1 MPRKVFERPGMALLE
16 LLYKTGIEK
25 LGSRMWLSKQKLRTH
40 GFQHAAVEMLLKET
54 YIVEDQVYRSSPIY
68 EEEYRDR
75 IFKLFYGQGSEETD
89 AIITAKP
96 VSKKIIASWMDVMDL
111 MPSTPFPL
119 FVIDLSMKFIHTEEE
134 LSSLKVQLAMSLN
147 VIRDYLWDAHL
158 VITSVG
164 ADPADWLAEVLG
176 YHKAT
181 ITSSKP
187 SEVLW
192 GMDAD
197 KVIILRPDA
206 PQPLTSGDVLTAD
219 AFLIGGIVDRIPR
232 PGISRV
238 LDNLV
243 PWGLPR
249 RMELRGSIIGVPERI
264 NRIIEILLKARY
276 NYRGDVER
284 AIISTMTKKDVMARL
299 HVEISRRARRRG
311 STPIVSWRL
320 YEELAKW
327 LPITREDF
335 EKAAAKAQARIVEE
349 G

>member
-1 MPRKVFERPGMALLE
+1 
-16 LLYKTGIEK
+16 
-25 LGSRMWLSKQKLRTH
+25 GSRMWLSKQKLRST
-40 GFQHAAVEMLLKET
+40 GFQHAAVEALLKET
-54 YIVEDQVYRSSPIY
+54 YIVEDSLYRGSLFY

-75 IFKLFYGQGSEETD
+75 VFKLFYSQGGEGVD
-89 AIITAKP
+89 AVLTAKP
-96 VSKKIIASWMDVMDL
+96 VSKKIVASWMDLMDL
-111 MPSTPFPL
+111 LPSTPFPL

-147 VIRDYLWDAHL
+147 IIRDYLWDAHL
-158 VITSVG
+158 VVTSVG
-164 ADPADWLAEVLG
+164 TDSTDWLGEVLG

-276 NYRGDVER
+276 EYRGDVEK

-299 HVEISRRARRRG
+299 HVEISRKARRRG
-311 STPIVSWRL
+311 STPAVSWRL
-320 YEELAKW
+320 YDELSRW

-335 EKAAAKAQARIVEE
+335 KKAAAKAHVRIVEE